1 MPGKCLPLLAN
12 FAYSCEEGGKMLRKA
27 KIRDVKTIHKM
38 INVSAGKE
46 EMLPRSLMDIYGSLR
61 DFFVY
66 IDDTEQEII
75 GICAMN
81 IIWENLAEVRSLYVD
96 ERHRQR
102 GIGRLLVEACI
113 SEAITLELFRIFTLT
128 YKKDFF
134 MRLGFHEVERSSLS
148 EKIWSDCFRCSK
160 YPDYCDEMAMIIE
173 L

>member
-1 MPGKCLPLLAN
+1 
-12 FAYSCEEGGKMLRKA
+12 MLRKA
-27 KIRDVKTIHKM
+27 RIDDVKIIHRL
-38 INVSAGKE
+38 INLSSGKG

-66 IDDTEQEII
+66 YDEDESRII

-81 IIWENLAEVRSLYVD
+81 IIWANLAEIRSLYV
-96 ERHRQR
+96 EESRR
-102 GIGRLLVEACI
+102 GKGVGRVLVEACI
-113 SEAITLELFRIFTLT
+113 SEAITLGLFKVFTLT

-134 MRLGFHEVERSSLS
+134 LKLGFKEIDRNLLP

-160 YPDYCDEMAMIIE
+160 YPDYCDEVAMIVE